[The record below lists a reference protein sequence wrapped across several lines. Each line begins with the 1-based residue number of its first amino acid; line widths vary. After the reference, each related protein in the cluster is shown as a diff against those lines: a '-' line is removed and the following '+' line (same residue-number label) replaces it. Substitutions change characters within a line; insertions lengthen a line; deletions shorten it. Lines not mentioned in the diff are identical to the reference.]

1 MIYCITTLFLVACL
15 WVYFQFARK
24 QGLYD
29 VPNERSSHRQP
40 TIIGGGVIFWFAIIF
55 YALTHSDTPQIW
67 TLTGA
72 FSILAIISLWDDVHS
87 LPWWSRLGTQ
97 TLSMLMIFQATGLV
111 DVISLW
117 MVVPMIIL
125 CLGIVNVYNFMDG
138 INGMHALYSVVV
150 LGALQVVNMTVT
162 PFVNPDFIW
171 FALIAECIFLF
182 CNFRRRALCFTGDIG
197 SIVMATWV
205 ITLLLMLFCA
215 SGQGRYILFLAVY
228 GVDAVCTILHRICIR
243 QNIVQAHRL
252 HLYQILAN
260 EAGIPVF
267 GSEIEQ
273 VRAGCL
279 ASASID
285 YITVGRLAGEQA
297 ALILKG
303 SKAGDIPART
313 MEKQTKPYYNSNVL
327 KGFDPSKVALPGSIS
342 GLSDVME
349 SK

>member
-1 MIYCITTLFLVACL
+1 MSLLRSIKAAWIFKIFIAAAFAVTSIFVSISCKSGKETIGIIQFGTHASLNNCYAGIVEGLKDSGTDLDKYDIQYLNSN
-15 WVYFQFARK
+15 FQPDVSLSQARK
-24 QGLYD
+24 LVNSKAKVIVAIATPSAIQAMTAASGTEVPVVYCAVTDSSQVGGFDNCTGTSDIPDFDAQMKIVHGFLKGRSGLRIGVLMSTEESSDQMQLEALKAAASKYSAIVKD
-29 VPNERSSHRQP
+29 RSVADIA
-40 TIIGGGVIFWFAIIF
+40 TI
-55 YALTHSDTPQIW
+55 
-67 TLTGA
+67 
-72 FSILAIISLWDDVHS
+72 
-87 LPWWSRLGTQ
+87 GTQ
-97 TLSMLMIFQATGLV
+97 TRALISSGV
-111 DVISLW
+111 D
-117 MVVPMIIL
+117 
-125 CLGIVNVYNFMDG
+125 CIVNLLDNT
-138 INGMHALYSVVV
+138 VVGK
-150 LGALQVVNMTVT
+150 LDEIL
-162 PFVNPDFIW
+162 
-171 FALIAECIFLF
+171 
-182 CNFRRRALCFTGDIG
+182 
-197 SIVMATWV
+197 SI
-205 ITLLLMLFCA
+205 
-215 SGQGRYILFLAVY
+215 
-228 GVDAVCTILHRICIR
+228 
-243 QNIVQAHRL
+243 
-252 HLYQILAN
+252 AN